1 MFDQKIVKF
10 PDMKFENKEDVVAY
24 LADFLYEENK
34 ISDKKEYIK
43 AVMKREAVMPT
54 EIGYFIAI
62 PHGESKSV
70 NESFCACVKLKNPII
85 WGKEEVKYVFN
96 IGVPIE
102 QRNEEHIRIL
112 SRLCSDLMLEDFRNS
127 LYACETEKELYEKM
141 ESITKEE

>member
-1 MFDQKIVKF
+1 
-10 PDMKFENKEDVVAY
+10 
-24 LADFLYEENK
+24 
-34 ISDKKEYIK
+34 
-43 AVMKREAVMPT
+43 MPT

-85 WGKEEVKYVFN
+85 WDKEEVKYVFN